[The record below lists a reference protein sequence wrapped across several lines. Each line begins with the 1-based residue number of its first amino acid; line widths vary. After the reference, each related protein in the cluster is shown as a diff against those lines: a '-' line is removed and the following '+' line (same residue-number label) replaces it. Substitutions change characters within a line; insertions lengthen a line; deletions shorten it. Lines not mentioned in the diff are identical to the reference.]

1 MTSDNTISV
10 SFDIDVKTYPSYRK
24 DNLLDQT
31 IMEHRVVKSQ
41 LSGIITLNKKRIKK
55 GFKVIIYTIK
65 HTKNNYLLL

>member
-10 SFDIDVKTYPSYRK
+10 SFDIDVKTYYPSYRK

-41 LSGIITLNKKRIKK
+41 LSGIITLNKK
-55 GFKVIIYTIK
+55 
-65 HTKNNYLLL
+65 KNGSRF